1 MSVTHYGCVFAM
13 QSINIYI
20 AAMNHFFSLMEVA
33 NNYYASRMSNTF
45 CMEENKVCM
54 LY

>member
-20 AAMNHFFSLMEVA
+20 AAMNHFFSLMEA
-33 NNYYASRMSNTF
+33 NNYYASRMSNTL
-45 CMEENKVCM
+45 CMEENNVCM